1 MYIPTINLLI
11 EHNNEKFLIHP
22 DVINFRDFI
31 IASIKERFKE
41 AENNKCALIGTLLD
55 TRFKKSKNF
64 NIFFK

>member
-41 AENNKCALIGTLLD
+41 AENNK
-55 TRFKKSKNF
+55 
-64 NIFFK
+64 